1 MSRPRT
7 KALLLRRERQIAAP
21 REEEAEVIIA
31 TVGFD
36 LVNEMNGEE
45 CESVRERG
53 DMRAFSDEI

>member
-1 MSRPRT
+1 
-7 KALLLRRERQIAAP
+7 
-21 REEEAEVIIA
+21 
-31 TVGFD
+31 